1 MRRSVDREGDHLE
14 GVCWARARQVVMI
27 ACSSQSVSQSGMTFT
42 EQQES
47 QLRTARYN
55 TVQGWTVDVEMLR
68 RLSLGLLMGLIG

>member
-1 MRRSVDREGDHLE
+1 
-14 GVCWARARQVVMI
+14 
-27 ACSSQSVSQSGMTFT
+27 MTFT